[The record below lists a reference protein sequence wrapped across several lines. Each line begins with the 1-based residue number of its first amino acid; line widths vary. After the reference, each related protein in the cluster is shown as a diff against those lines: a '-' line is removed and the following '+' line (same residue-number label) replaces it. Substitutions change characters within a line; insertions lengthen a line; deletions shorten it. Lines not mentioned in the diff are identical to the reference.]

1 MQLTKFTFYRNTFFN
16 DFTNAMWF
24 ESDTNRDD
32 YFSSRPDLF
41 QIAFEREQVFNFVR
55 DRGTIRLPIKHQEMD
70 GVNYCR
76 FLYGLDNKMY
86 YASVEGVHYINDNT
100 TEIDLLIDGVQTYC
114 MGSVVQDNV
123 YNPYVNR
130 THFNRDDYTKY
141 LRQIR
146 GGTDK
151 LSITSNRFVHAESH
165 YFNDFMVLFQSSSNL
180 FGGDF
185 GTVNKPVMKT
195 SFGQTYDKITSPV
208 DLYLCTQEDFTKLMT
223 SLSDYPWITQN
234 FKQVIQIPRIFL
246 DENDFGNVD
255 LGSIDFDGNLYT
267 LTGDTL
273 SVNFPMFGGAFTT
286 ERICEIFGI
295 DDIEELHLLNSS
307 YFTIEL
313 YSWDGQQV
321 VLKPELMK
329 DSTNFMALVNTGYNN
344 QVAVI
349 PEGYNT
355 NGEQSQSTEIDTTGD
370 FLNNAIIFNS
380 FNEIPV
386 LIDNYKL
393 SLSQGANQRNLAE
406 SRLITNRVSSIGN
419 TLKGGIDKQNIGDL
433 IYNSASILSN
443 VSLSSIGGKIN
454 DEYEFYQ
461 NQKAQFEDNRMSTPT
476 ITSQTNNNSFS
487 IKQGIYGITM
497 KFNSPDS
504 SELEKLRKYY
514 KLFGYEMEQTMSK
527 LPSFGTM
534 KVANFL
540 QFKANW
546 RIPNVDKSLM
556 DVIKLRFESGIRM
569 WNGENSYNPN
579 DNIDANIIGE

>member
-24 ESDTNRDD
+24 ENNINRDD

-41 QIAFEREQVFNFVR
+41 PIAFEREQVFNFVR

-180 FGGDF
+180 FGGEF
-185 GTVNKPVMKT
+185 GTVNKPIMKT
-195 SFGQTYDKITSPV
+195 SFGQTYDKETSPV
-208 DLYLCTQEDFTKLMT
+208 DLYLCSQEDFTKLMT

-273 SVNFPMFGGAFTT
+273 SVNFPMFGGPFTT
-286 ERICEIFGI
+286 ERICDIFGI
-295 DDIEELHLLNSS
+295 DNIEELHLLNSS

-406 SRLITNRVSSIGN
+406 SRLITNRLSSVGN

-443 VSLSSIGGKIN
+443 VSLSNIGGKIN

-461 NQKAQFEDNRMSTPT
+461 NQKAQFEDNRMATPT
-476 ITSQTNNNSFS
+476 ITSQTNNNAFA

-534 KVANFL
+534 RVANFL

-556 DVIKLRFESGIRM
+556 DVIKLRFESGVRM